1 MLPFVRRPKHGAHV
15 AVFLFFAAL
24 VSLGCND
31 GKLKTYPATGKV
43 VFPDGSPVKVGTI
56 ECKSIEHGVQATA
69 EIGLDGTFS
78 LTTYK
83 QGDGAVAGNHKCV
96 VVQFIQIDNPANY
109 KPSTIGV
116 VNNKYNSYSTSGL
129 SFRIEPQKNEL
140 LIQVEGVREKS
151 GTSNH
156 GTSNH
161 GTSNHASQPD
171 HLPESSASEVQ
182 NRR

>member
-1 MLPFVRRPKHGAHV
+1 MLLSHRRPKYGTLA
-15 AVFLFFAAL
+15 AVLFSLATLF
-24 VSLGCND
+24 SLGCSD
-31 GKLKTYPATGKV
+31 GRLKTYPATGKV

-56 ECKSIEHGVQATA
+56 ECKSQEHGVQATA

-83 QGDGAVAGNHKCV
+83 QGDGAVAGSHKCV
-96 VVQFIQIDNPANY
+96 VVQFVQIDNLANY

-140 LIQVEGVREKS
+140 LIQVDGVHEKS
-151 GTSNH
+151 GSSNH
-156 GTSNH
+156 G
-161 GTSNHASQPD
+161 GQPD
-171 HLPESSASEVQ
+171 HLPESSTPEER